1 MSEEREKL
9 VEAWRNL
16 LLERI
21 DMHHSELKENI
32 VNLTNELREHVKLDE
47 AYYAET
53 RQIQAEFGLFKW
65 VVKGAGTLASA
76 LGIERLYHFFK
87 P

>member
-1 MSEEREKL
+1 MSEEKNKL
-9 VEAWRNL
+9 DEGWCDL

-21 DMHHSELKENI
+21 DMHHSELKENVVSLI
-32 VNLTNELREHVKLDE
+32 NELREHVKLDE
-47 AYYAET
+47 TYYAET